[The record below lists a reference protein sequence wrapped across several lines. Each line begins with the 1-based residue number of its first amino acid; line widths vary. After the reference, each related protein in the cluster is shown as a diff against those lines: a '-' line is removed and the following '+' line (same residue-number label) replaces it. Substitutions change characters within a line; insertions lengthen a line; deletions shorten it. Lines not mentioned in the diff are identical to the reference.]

1 MRHGIRGP
9 AVFPSAVETRGWP
22 GGSVAR
28 CDARKSVPLTPARM
42 AAASPATGSHAV
54 ARAVTRIGPV
64 MNTASSTTDS
74 RAYAVCTSRGSSS
87 TYDQRARTHVPT
99 GGSISPATIAR
110 AKTLHRGHSPCTAAM
125 SSASAAPH
133 VRIRAGS
140 TRNCP
145 SRSRARPWKIVAAA
159 FATVVAPATAP
170 AYA

>member
-1 MRHGIRGP
+1 M
-9 AVFPSAVETRGWP
+9 
-22 GGSVAR
+22 
-28 CDARKSVPLTPARM
+28 PLTPARM
-42 AAASPATGSHAV
+42 AAASPATGSQAV

-87 TYDQRARTHVPT
+87 TYDQRARTQVPT

-133 VRIRAGS
+133 VTIRAGS
-140 TRNCP
+140 TLNCP